1 MLPVGEN
8 ELPVVEYQVPVL
20 PVLPVLPVGENELPV
35 ENVLSVG
42 VK

>member
-20 PVLPVLPVGENELPV
+20 PVLPVGENELPV